1 MKKIIFLF
9 IILIGM
15 LFGIYFTQNS
25 KNGNIFMNN
34 APKATIN
41 NQTFNIVIA
50 KDSKEKEIGLSDKK
64 DLADNEGMLFLFE
77 TSDYYSF
84 WMKNMKFPIDI
95 IFIKDDKIINIY
107 ENAQPPKSPNDDIP
121 IYQPKSPA
129 DKVLEINA
137 GLSSKYSFKEGD
149 VVKLENIQ

>member
-1 MKKIIFLF
+1 
-9 IILIGM
+9 M
-15 LFGIYFTQNS
+15 LFGIYFTQNPNN
-25 KNGNIFMNN
+25 KNIFMNN
-34 APKATIN
+34 TPKATIN

-95 IFIKDDKIINIY
+95 IWLDQNQQIVSIQ
-107 ENAQPPKSPNDDIP
+107 ENATPCTEQDCSGYVPV
-121 IYQPKSPA
+121 SPA
-129 DKVLEINA
+129 RYVLEVNA
-137 GLSSKYSFKEGD
+137 GFSQRYHLSSGIFGKIK
-149 VVKLENIQ
+149 Q